1 MKKKSILMVFA
12 LVMVSLLL
20 CSCGFT
26 PLSAMPA
33 LEDKVVGNGG
43 VAVQKGDYVYFV
55 DTVVDATAL
64 TKDDNT
70 YNKVSEACIYR
81 TKLVNGELDL
91 DEKGILKSKE
101 LVVPKVVGFANTGL
115 YIFDNYIYYGT
126 PNMQYNSQGTL
137 TNNLIDFCR
146 ARLDGSDVEQLYTT
160 EQYPDGAS
168 HTFCKIGNSVYLLV
182 WDTNKLVKVEV
193 SNHISQPVVLAE
205 DVDNVM
211 FAQTNDYEYVASYAA
226 TGTEGYVYY
235 TRNLK
240 ESDNFIV
247 TTNKVNVLGRVNVK
261 TGDKNEVID
270 GTTTHKLVSV
280 ESHYVY
286 VERSV
291 SGNTSVWATNFVK
304 DIQVTATSTYSDVTP
319 LNNVDGENRGVIV
332 SYESNTVW
340 IKDATDLSTS
350 EVLLDKTI
358 TIEDVVGNYVYYIDG
373 TKIYRLDLETKESEL
388 VVDDSNMDTVQL
400 DLTDSKQIYY
410 FATYTGDSGDS
421 AKYLNRVNLNH
432 KVTCEDAG
440 EEGDEVSEDHEH
452 GYKVE
457 LVGKLKSNHIVV
469 EEDEE

>member
-26 PLSAMPA
+26 PLSSMPA
-33 LEDKVVGNGG
+33 LEDKVFGNGG
-43 VAVQKGDYVYFV
+43 IAVQKGEYLYFV

-91 DEKGILKSKE
+91 DDEGVLKSKE

-126 PNMQYNSQGTL
+126 PNMQYNSQGEL
-137 TNNLIDFCR
+137 TNDLIDFCR
-146 ARLDGSDVEQLYTT
+146 ARLDGGKVEQLYTT
-160 EQYPDGAS
+160 EQYPEGAS
-168 HTFCKIGNSVYLLV
+168 HTFCKVGDRVYLLV
-182 WDTNKLVKVEV
+182 WDTHKLVKVEI
-193 SNHISQPVVLAE
+193 SNYVSQPVVLAE
-205 DVDNVM
+205 DLEKVM
-211 FAQTNDYEYVASYAA
+211 FANVNDYEYAQNYAVS
-226 TGTEGYVYY
+226 GTEGYVYY
-235 TRNLK
+235 TRALNDG
-240 ESDNFIV
+240 DNFIV
-247 TTNKVNVLGRVNVK
+247 TTNKGNVLGRVNIK
-261 TGDKNEVID
+261 TGDKKEVID
-270 GTTTHKLVSV
+270 GETTHSLLSV
-280 ESHYVY
+280 ESAYVY
-286 VERSV
+286 VERSIN
-291 SGNTSVWATNFVK
+291 GNKTVWATNFNK
-304 DIQVTATSTYSDVTP
+304 DIQVTATSVYTDVTP
-319 LNNVDGENRGVIV
+319 LTNVNGENRGVIV
-332 SYESNTVW
+332 SYESNTIWV
-340 IKDATDLSTS
+340 KNATDLSTS

-358 TIEDVVGNYVYYIDG
+358 TIKAIDGNYVYYLDG
-373 TKIYRLDLETKESEL
+373 TKIYRLDLETKETEL
-388 VVDDSNMDTVQL
+388 VIEDSNMDTAQI
-400 DLTDSKQIYY
+400 DFADSKQIYY

-440 EEGDEVSEDHEH
+440 EEGDDVSEEHEH
-452 GYKVE
+452 GYKLE